1 MLPRKPALS
10 ILPEDILAGHQ
21 PAVQKLAEELRVL
34 IRKMVPE
41 AAEKAYPHWHGI
53 GYSHPAVGYFCAIFP
68 HDEFVK
74 LGFEFGVLLPDPYK
88 LLEGNGKQVRYVTI
102 RTRRQIY
109 SPALKNL
116 LLAAV
121 SLPEKREIRL
131 LMIQGVTDA
140 NLEN

>member
-1 MLPRKPALS
+1 MLPLKPART
-10 ILPEDILAGHQ
+10 IQPEDILLGHL
-21 PAVQKLAEELRVL
+21 PDVQKLANNLRQL
-34 IRKMVPE
+34 IRRTIPE
-41 AAEKAYPHWHGI
+41 AIEKAYPHWHGI
-53 GYSHPAVGYFCAIFP
+53 GYSHPAGGYFCAIFP
-68 HDEFVK
+68 HDELIK

-102 RTRRQIY
+102 RNRRQIY